1 MRTVLSH
8 VRSMSP
14 LFVMVLDKERAFIS
28 MYPLFQYC
36 KGGLATGHRECE
48 LGMFLFEAAT
58 FLTIA

>member
-1 MRTVLSH
+1 
-8 VRSMSP
+8 MSS

-48 LGMFLFEAAT
+48 LGMFLFGVAT